1 MEELT
6 TVPRSFSLLPRH
18 HPLDLWHHVRGASF
32 APSPHLHKCSRAHRA
47 QCNALGKEYIATAI
61 ITYCHILSEKKRSSR
76 RKPVSMAGYGLP
88 KYGSS
93 RKVAIYTAA
102 CKLQPR
108 KYAEKTVHH
117 DNVVEVVNFRTT
129 C

>member
-61 ITYCHILSEKKRSSR
+61 ITYCHILSEKNALAD
-76 RKPVSMAGYGLP
+76 VSQSLWLVMACP
-88 KYGSS
+88 N
-93 RKVAIYTAA
+93 TAQA
-102 CKLQPR
+102 AKLQFIRRLASYSLESTR
-108 KYAEKTVHH
+108 KIQYTMTMWLKW
-117 DNVVEVVNFRTT
+117 
-129 C
+129 